1 MEMQLINDVLLD
13 ALHKEAEVNDRKRKN
28 FDLRT
33 SCADTSQ
40 RMLNVLEPGTVVP
53 IHMHADTSETVICIV
68 GRLEEIFFD
77 EVTDSEDKNFVEVS
91 RVQLCPREGK
101 YGVQIPKGV
110 WHTINV
116 IEPSCIFEAKDGAY
130 LER

>member
-1 MEMQLINDVLLD
+1 MEIQLINDELLD
-13 ALHKEAEVNDRKRKN
+13 ALHREAEVNERKRKN

-33 SCADTSQ
+33 SYADTSQ

-68 GRLEEIFFD
+68 GRLEEIFFE
-77 EVTDSEDKNFVEVS
+77 EVTDSEEQRFHEVS
-91 RVQLCPREGK
+91 RVQLCPSEGK

-130 LER
+130 SV

>member
-53 IHMHADTSETVICIV
+53 IHMHADTSETVICLE

-77 EVTDSEDKNFVEVS
+77 EVTDSEDKSFVEVS
-91 RVQLCPREGK
+91 RVQLCPSEGK